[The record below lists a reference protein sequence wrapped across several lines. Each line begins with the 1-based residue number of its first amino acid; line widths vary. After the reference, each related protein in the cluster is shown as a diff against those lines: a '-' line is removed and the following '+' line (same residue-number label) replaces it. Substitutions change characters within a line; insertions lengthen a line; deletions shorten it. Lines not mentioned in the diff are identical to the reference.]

1 MAKQAKM
8 KQTDYNIAGK
18 NISDTASPLYQENLQ
33 RLGQYLN
40 DPTSYIDKY
49 LNQYYGANA
58 VQNQDFLRQYNR
70 AMNQRTGANYA
81 ATGGGYTSSGQRAY
95 DDRQRYYNDLLSRL
109 QKYGVSSA
117 RGMYDQDVANT
128 RGANVDYYN
137 AYNLGKAYSDVDQ
150 YNYQVDQA
158 NSNWWAPAV
167 SAVGRAAMSVAP
179 LTGVA
184 APFVAAAGAGAT
196 GLGDAFTV
204 QVGNTPSNTWG
215 QTFQN
220 TGNDIANVDWGSL
233 FNQFKNRNQTLSQKV
248 GYNYTPY
255 NTSTMAQ
262 NTVGNNNYFSLGR

>member
-18 NISDTASPLYQENLQ
+18 NISDAASPLYQENLK

-40 DPTSYIDKY
+40 DPTSYIDNY

-95 DDRQRYYNDLLSRL
+95 DDQQRYYNDLLSRL
-109 QKYGVSSA
+109 QQYGVSSA
-117 RGMYDQDVANT
+117 RSMYDQDVANT
-128 RGANVDYYN
+128 RGANADYYN

-158 NSNWWAPAV
+158 NRNWWAPAV
-167 SAVGRAAMSVAP
+167 STVGRAAMSVAP
-179 LTGVA
+179 FLGPA

-204 QVGNTPSNTWG
+204 QVGNVPSNTWG

-220 TGNDIANVDWGSL
+220 TSNAISNVDWGSL
-233 FNQFKNRNQTLSQKV
+233 FNQFKNRKV
-248 GYNYTPY
+248 A
-255 NTSTMAQ
+255 AQ
-262 NTVGNNNYFSLGR
+262 NAKTGLNIRP

>member
-58 VQNQDFLRQYNR
+58 VQNQDFLRRYNR

-95 DDRQRYYNDLLSRL
+95 DDQQRYYNDLLSRL
-109 QKYGVSSA
+109 QQYGVSSA

-128 RGANVDYYN
+128 RGANADYN
-137 AYNLGKAYSDVDQ
+137 AAYQLGKPYSDVDQ
-150 YNYQVDQA
+150 YNYIVDQA
-158 NSNWWAPAV
+158 NNNWW
-167 SAVGRAAMSVAP
+167 SDAMSAGGKVLSAIP
-179 LTGVA
+179 TPVTMALGA
-184 APFVAAAGAGAT
+184 GLQGAGAMT
-196 GLGDAFTV
+196 SIDTSNALNAALGNKNYNYNPNV
-204 QVGNTPSNTWG
+204 NTYSNLVNSLN
-215 QTFQN
+215 QY
-220 TGNDIANVDWGSL
+220 DWSNL
-233 FNQFKNRNQTLSQKV
+233 FKNKNTNASSNSNSALSGALSSATSS
-248 GYNYTPY
+248 GYNIP
-255 NTSTMAQ
+255 NKI
-262 NTVGNNNYFSLGR
+262 F